1 VQLFYQPGI
10 PEGIHYL
17 DPEESRHCVRV
28 LRKKLNDT
36 IDIVDGK
43 GTFYKAR
50 ITETNPRQ
58 TRFQVVDQQKEKP
71 RNYRIHL
78 AVAPTKRLE
87 RIEWLVEKATELG
100 VDRISFVECEHSERT
115 RLRPDRLQRKAVSA
129 MKQSLRASLPVI
141 EDVIPLADFFP
152 LVDPE
157 TNMLLAH
164 LSENAVPLS
173 KAVEPGTACCVL
185 IGPEGDFSE
194 NELQQA
200 SEAGF
205 QMATLGSSRLRT
217 ETAALTALIGLRII
231 NE

>member
-10 PEGIHYL
+10 PEGIRHL
-17 DPEESRHCVRV
+17 DPDESRHCVKV
-28 LRKKLNDT
+28 LRKKVNDT
-36 IDIVDGK
+36 IEIVDGK
-43 GTFYKAR
+43 GTFYKGL
-50 ITETNPRQ
+50 ITETNPKE
-58 TRFQVVDQQKEKP
+58 TSFEIIDQQQVPEKD
-71 RNYRIHL
+71 YSVHL

-87 RIEWLVEKATELG
+87 RMEWLVEKATELG
-100 VDRISFVECEHSERT
+100 VDQISFVECEHSERS
-115 RLRPDRLQRKAVSA
+115 RLRPDRLQRKAIGA
-129 MKQSLRASLPVI
+129 MKQSLRATLPIIDDVVI
-141 EDVIPLADFFP
+141 LSDFLS

-157 TNMLLAH
+157 TNKFLAH
-164 LSENAVPLS
+164 LSEDAKPFS

-194 NELQQA
+194 DELKQA
-200 SEAGF
+200 IKAGF